1 MEQLPTILGGLILA
15 GVLWIAKTV
24 SAHSVTLAE
33 LRTTLTGAK
42 GDNGIAG
49 EVKQLRAKAHEQAG
63 EIQALT
69 TRSELHELR
78 LDNHDQ
84 LLSA

>member
-1 MEQLPTILGGLILA
+1 MEQIPIILGGLILA
-15 GVLWIAKTV
+15 AVLWVAKTV

-33 LRTTLTGAK
+33 LRTTLSGVD
-42 GDNGIAG
+42 GNNGVVS
-49 EVKQLRAKAHEQAG
+49 EVKQLRTTTHKQAG
-63 EIQALT
+63 DIQALT